1 MNESH
6 SDVMTDTLATI
17 RRVFAECGFSQYAE
31 GEMGEKFAT
40 LFEELVAFNAV
51 TNLTAITECEEVAL
65 RHFADSL
72 TVADTIPVG
81 ACVIDVGCGGGF
93 PTLPLAIARPDLAIT
108 ALDSTAKKL
117 VFVEKMAKKLSL
129 NVKILAA
136 RAEEIPECREKFDVA
151 TSRAVARMNLLCELC
166 LPLVKV
172 GGSFVAMKGASG
184 KEELDEAEG
193 GIRTLGG
200 TVTAMDAF
208 TLQSAGER
216 VIVTVK
222 KTAPTPSAYPRP
234 WGKIKKKPL

>member
-1 MNESH
+1 
-6 SDVMTDTLATI
+6 MTDTLAII
-17 RRVFAECGFSQYAE
+17 RSVFEQCGISQYAE
-31 GEMGEKFAT
+31 GEKGEKFT
-40 LFEELVAFNAV
+40 LLFDELIAFNNV

-72 TVADTIPVG
+72 TAADKIPEG

-117 VFVEKMAKKLSL
+117 VFVENMAKKLSL
-129 NVKILAA
+129 NVKTLAA
-136 RAEEIPECREKFDVA
+136 RAEEIPECRESFDVA
-151 TSRAVARMNLLCELC
+151 TSRAVARMNLLTELC

-172 GGSFVAMKGASG
+172 GGLFVAMKGASG
-184 KEELDEAEG
+184 REELAEAEG
-193 GIRTLGG
+193 GIAKLGG
-200 TVTAMDAF
+200 KVTDVDAF
-208 TLQSAGER
+208 TMLSAGER
-216 VIVTVK
+216 VIITVE